1 MAVAIAAG
9 GVSPGCDADA
19 RVGDEVLEEAGAGWA
34 GKRGGTGGWGGK
46 VDYDDGDDE
55 YHDV

>member
-34 GKRGGTGGWGGK
+34 GKRGGTGGGK
-46 VDYDDGDDE
+46 ERRMMGDDE
-55 YHDV
+55 SHDG